1 MRLLPRMLSLVA
13 MLGVAASVA
22 VSAQTQASEKIP
34 RRVYFAPAVVDS
46 GVHQPE
52 ASKIPDYL
60 YTAISAQQPIVRVD
74 RPGQAASIIR
84 VSVTTPGP
92 SVEIRLLESD
102 KVVAKVSFVAAN
114 FTDLARYVQKTAAD
128 LAPHLGFVAP
138 EIKRSSSSQEL
149 IQRVELSNR
158 LARPSELSI
167 EGIGLIRFPPSEG
180 PPGSSFGFDATP
192 IILKYS
198 YFPSRSLGVEGSLLT
213 YYGTRLSFGET
224 FSNTVYPVTR
234 SLLLLPGVGVRY
246 RSLGTVFATFSATL
260 YGGYGYVTNIAGEA
274 IGDNRNGQF
283 QQFLASGASKS
294 IFYTLLRF
302 ASEIGY
308 NFSSHFAARAGVA
321 LELSPNTFS
330 NTPLFG
336 YPSQGN
342 SFFLQYLTL
351 GVSYRP

>member
-1 MRLLPRMLSLVA
+1 MRLWLKMLSLMA
-13 MLGVAASVA
+13 LLGLGASVA
-22 VSAQTQASEKIP
+22 VTAQTQSTDKIP

-52 ASKIPDYL
+52 ARKIPDYL
-60 YTAISAQQPIVRVD
+60 YTAISAQQPIVRVERAD
-74 RPGQAASIIR
+74 QAASIVQ

-92 SVEIRLLESD
+92 SVEVRLLEAD
-102 KVVAKVSFVAAN
+102 KVVAKVSFVAAT
-114 FTDLARYVQKTAAD
+114 FTDLARYIQKTAAD

-167 EGIGLIRFPPSEG
+167 EGIGLIRFPPNEG
-180 PPGSSFGFDATP
+180 PPGSAFGFDP
-192 IILKYS
+192 MPVILRYS
-198 YFPSRSLGVEGSLLT
+198 YFPSRSLGIDGSLLT

-224 FSNTVYPVTR
+224 LNNTVYPVTR
-234 SLLLLPGVGVRY
+234 ALLLLPGIGVRY
-246 RSLGTVFATFSATL
+246 RSLGTVFAAFSATV
-260 YGGYGYVTNIAGEA
+260 YGGYGYVTNVAGEA

-294 IFYTLLRF
+294 IFYTLFRF

-308 NFSSHFAARAGVA
+308 NFSSQFAARAGVA
-321 LELSPNTFS
+321 LDLSPTTFFNS
-330 NTPLFG
+330 PIFG